1 MNAYEKNV
9 MTIVTL
15 ARIVES
21 TLWYCLPPRNAQ
33 GFNAKEREERY
44 NALVALTARGTPFFV
59 NCEKNGETGANL
71 LQDMGYFIEDVYG
84 KEGRIVTV
92 DINDVVHVESSL
104 IIELFSTITRLR
116 AFLEA
121 FLGSAMNFLSSN
133 GSLDDDFKQLVET
146 DIRYYHAFAGKV
158 SCVLISQ
165 KFIELNQNAKTFTE
179 NYSKSH
185 NGINPNQDPEFDV
198 HNDPSFRM
206 IENEFHELNQD
217 MVTVLNSYGQ
227 NDPDFRFAREQVYSD
242 CEIFTGK
249 KNTSNLDAYF
259 KMFTSYFDKILSTTQ
274 GPLNQMFAKQSALMM
289 ADENKPAEVKE
300 EAAAPVEETET
311 KEEDKVE
318 ITTVDTE
325 DVKPVD
331 TSVEEGEK
339 VEITAIDSDNKEET
353 K

>member
-1 MNAYEKNV
+1 MNANEKNV

-21 TLWYCLPPRNAQ
+21 SLWYCLPPRNAQ
-33 GFNAKEREERY
+33 GFNAKEREDRY
-44 NALVALTARGTPFFV
+44 NALCALTARGTPFFV
-59 NCEKNGETGANL
+59 NCEKNGETGAQL
-71 LQDMGYFIEDVYG
+71 LRDMGYFIEDVYG

-104 IIELFSTITRLR
+104 IIELFSTIIKLR
-116 AFLEA
+116 AYLEA
-121 FLGSAMNFLSSN
+121 FISAALNYLQEN
-133 GSLDDDFKQLVET
+133 NLLDDDFKALIDA

-165 KFIELNQNAKTFTE
+165 KFLELNDNAKTYTE

-217 MVTVLNSYGQ
+217 MVTVLNSYGE
-227 NDPDFRFAREQVYSD
+227 NDADFRYARDQVYSD
-242 CEIFTGK
+242 CAIFTGK
-249 KNTSNLDAYF
+249 KNTNNPEAYF
-259 KMFTSYFDKILSTTQ
+259 KMFNSYFDKILSLTQ
-274 GPLNQMFAKQSALMM
+274 KPLNEMFAKQSALMM
-289 ADENKPAEVKE
+289 TTEDAKPE
-300 EAAAPVEETET
+300 EQATA
-311 KEEDKVE
+311 EEDKVE
-318 ITTVDTE
+318 ITTVEGTAE
-325 DVKPVD
+325 AVD
-331 TSVEEGEK
+331 AAPEEGEK
-339 VEITAIDSDNKEET
+339 VEITQIDPATQEET